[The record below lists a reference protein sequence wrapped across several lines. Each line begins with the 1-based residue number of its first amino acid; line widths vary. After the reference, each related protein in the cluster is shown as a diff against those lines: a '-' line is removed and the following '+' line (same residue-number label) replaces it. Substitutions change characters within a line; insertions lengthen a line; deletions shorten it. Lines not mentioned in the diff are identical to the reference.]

1 MGRKSIEIE
10 IPFQNLRALR
20 EISGYTV
27 AEVAKKLGTTEDKI
41 KSVEEG
47 KGKLTLTQIKKLA
60 EIYRCPLAAF
70 FSDRIPPL
78 PHLTDF
84 RINRDK
90 RLTPQV
96 YLAKRRA
103 YYLLSEIERITDKTS
118 IIPQFPDDTKPE
130 RLAIEF
136 RRHLGIK
143 LIKSKRP
150 KEILRFYKGE
160 IEKKMFIPI
169 IEYPFKADDVRAF
182 SIFSR
187 ISITVLNEEDS
198 PQVKLF
204 SLFHEVGHLLRK
216 SSGICSIEV
225 EPEQKEEIESFCNKF
240 AAEFLVPAEDLK
252 FEIERLRLETFDFNS
267 ITKLS
272 EIYGVSKQ
280 VIMLRLLWLGYID
293 RKQYQ
298 EFKSGY
304 EEPVKKQFGRRNW
317 DEVFLNRAGESIVNE
332 VKQAYEKGIFS
343 FADVVGILGIKAKYV
358 EKFLSGAS
366 G

>member
-1 MGRKSIEIE
+1 MGRKSIEI
-10 IPFQNLRALR
+10 PFQNLKVLR

-27 AEVAKKLGTTEDKI
+27 AEVAKKLRTTEDKI

-47 KGKLTLTQIKKLA
+47 KGKLILTQIKKLA
-60 EIYRCPLAAF
+60 EIYKCPLAAF

-90 RLTPQV
+90 RMTPQV

-204 SLFHEVGHLLRK
+204 SLFHEIGHLLRK
-216 SSGICSIEV
+216 ISGICSIEI

-252 FEIERLRLETFDFNS
+252 FEIKRLKLGTFDFNS

-272 EIYGVSKQ
+272 KIYGVSKQ
-280 VIMLRLLWLGYID
+280 VIMLRLLWLRYID
-293 RKQYQ
+293 REQYQ
-298 EFKSGY
+298 EFKSKY

-317 DEVFLNRAGESIVNE
+317 DEVFLNRASESIVNE
-332 VKQAYEKGIFS
+332 VKQAYEKGILS

-358 EKFLSGAS
+358 EKFLSGTP
-366 G
+366 

>member
-1 MGRKSIEIE
+1 MGRKSIEI
-10 IPFQNLRALR
+10 PFQNLKVLR

-27 AEVAKKLGTTEDKI
+27 AEVAKKLRTTEDKI

-47 KGKLTLTQIKKLA
+47 KGKLILTQIKKLA
-60 EIYRCPLAAF
+60 EIYKCPLAAF

-118 IIPQFPDDTKPE
+118 IIPQFPDGTKPE

-136 RRHLGIK
+136 RKHLGIK

-204 SLFHEVGHLLRK
+204 SLFHEIGHLLRK
-216 SSGICSIEV
+216 ISGICSIEI

-252 FEIERLRLETFDFNS
+252 FEIERLKLENFDFDS

-272 EIYGVSKQ
+272 KIYGVSKQ
-280 VIMLRLLWLGYID
+280 VIMLRLLWLRYID
-293 RKQYQ
+293 REQYQ
-298 EFKSGY
+298 EFKSKY

-317 DEVFLNRAGESIVNE
+317 DEVFLNRASESIVNE
-332 VKQAYEKGIFS
+332 VKQAYEKGILS

-358 EKFLSGAS
+358 EKFLSGTP
-366 G
+366 

>member
-1 MGRKSIEIE
+1 MSRRSMEIE
-10 IPFQNLRALR
+10 VPFQNLKVLR

-27 AEVAKKLGTTEDKI
+27 AEVAKKLRTTEDKI

-84 RINRDK
+84 RINRDRK
-90 RLTPQV
+90 LSPQV
-96 YLAKRRA
+96 YLAKKRA
-103 YYLLSEIERITDKTS
+103 YYLVSEIERITDKTS
-118 IIPQFPDDTKPE
+118 IIPQFPNDIKPE

-136 RRHLGIK
+136 KKHLKIG
-143 LIKSKRP
+143 LIKSKEP
-150 KEILRFYKGE
+150 KEILRSYRRE
-160 IEKKMFIPI
+160 IERKMFVPI

-187 ISITVLNEEDS
+187 VSIITLNEEDS

-204 SLFHEVGHLLRK
+204 SLFHEIGHLLRK

-280 VIMLRLLWLGYID
+280 VIMIRLLWLGYID
-293 RKQYQ
+293 REQYQ
-298 EFKSGY
+298 EFKSEY

-317 DEVFLNRAGESIVNE
+317 DEVFLNRASESIVNE
-332 VKQAYEKGIFS
+332 LKQAYEEGILS

-358 EKFLSGAS
+358 EKFLSGAP
-366 G
+366 

>member
-1 MGRKSIEIE
+1 MSRKSIEIE
-10 IPFQNLRALR
+10 IPFQNLKTLR

-41 KSVEEG
+41 RSAEEG
-47 KGKLTLTQIKKLA
+47 KSKLTLAQIKKLA
-60 EIYRCPLAAF
+60 EIYKCPLAAF
-70 FSDRIPPL
+70 FSDRISPL
-78 PHLTDF
+78 PPLTDF
-84 RINRDK
+84 RINRDR

-103 YYLLSEIERITDKTS
+103 YYLVSEIERITDKTS
-118 IIPQFPDDTKPE
+118 IIPQFPDNIKPE

-136 RRHLGIK
+136 RKHLGIE
-143 LIKSKRP
+143 LIKSKNP
-150 KEILRFYKGE
+150 KEILRFYKRE

-169 IEYPFKADDVRAF
+169 IERPFKADDVRAF

-187 ISITVLNEEDS
+187 VSIIVLNEEDA

-204 SLFHEVGHLLRK
+204 SLFHEIGHLLRK
-216 SSGICSIEV
+216 TSGICSIEI

-252 FEIERLRLETFDFNS
+252 FEIERLKLKTCDFSS

-280 VIMLRLLWLGYID
+280 VIMLRLLWLRYID

-317 DEVFLNRAGESIVNE
+317 DEVFLNRASESIVNE
-332 VKQAYEKGIFS
+332 VKQAYKKGIIS
-343 FADVVGILGIKAKYV
+343 FADAVGILGIKAKYV

-366 G
+366 